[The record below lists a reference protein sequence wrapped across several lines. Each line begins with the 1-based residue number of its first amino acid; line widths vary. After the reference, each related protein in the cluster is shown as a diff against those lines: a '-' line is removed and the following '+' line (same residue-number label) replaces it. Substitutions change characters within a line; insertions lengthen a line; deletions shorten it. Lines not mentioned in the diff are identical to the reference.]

1 MYPFIRMPY
10 QLWRHR
16 KDAALPPLGT
26 HESQHICW
34 PWDLDFWMELNN
46 GRTLTLYD
54 LGRIPLAARTGLTP
68 VLQRKRWAMSI
79 VGASVRYRR
88 RVRAFDRLTMKSRML
103 GWDDRFVYSEQAMW
117 RSDGECSSHALFRS
131 AVTGGQGIIAPKD
144 VLAEMGHA
152 GLPSPPL
159 PDWAQAWV
167 AAEATR
173 VWPPM
178 RDA

>member
-1 MYPFIRMPY
+1 VYPFVRMPY

-16 KDAALPPLGT
+16 NDAPLPPLGT
-26 HESQHICW
+26 HVSQHICW

-54 LGRIPLAARTGLTP
+54 LGRMPLAARTGLTP
-68 VLQRKRWAMSI
+68 VLRRKRWAMSI

-88 RVRAFDRLTMKSRML
+88 RVRAFDRLVMKSRML
-103 GWDDRFVYSEQAMW
+103 GWDDRFVYSEQSMW

-131 AVTGGQGIIAPKD
+131 AVTGGRGIIPPHT

-152 GLPSPPL
+152 DLPSPPL

-178 RDA
+178 PDV